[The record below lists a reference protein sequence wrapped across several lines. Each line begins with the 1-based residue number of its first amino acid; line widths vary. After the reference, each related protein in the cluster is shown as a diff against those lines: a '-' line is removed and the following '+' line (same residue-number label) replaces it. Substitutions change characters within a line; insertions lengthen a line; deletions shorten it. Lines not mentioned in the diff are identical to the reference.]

1 MASESLKRFRHTG
14 SVRDYVKEFSSLMLD
29 IKNMLEE
36 DKFFNFMSGLQG
48 WAQTKLHRQGV
59 CDLPTAMIEADSL
72 VDYKMGGAISTMQ
85 KPKSEGGKKA
95 KAEGKTFKKSRWKK
109 QNKKSVIGVKP
120 MEKTIKLVQ
129 QSTQMAGCFICNGPH
144 QARDCP
150 KREKFSTLVFAD
162 NEGESD
168 SKTPPRVNPLQLLDV
183 LHGETPVQKS
193 LMHVPV
199 ILNGVQVKTIMDSGV
214 THNFMA
220 TKEAT
225 RLGLKLKEDTI
236 LFKAVN
242 RKIAKNVPMQVGDWK
257 GTCSLLCVSLDDFNF
272 ILGVN
277 FLLKAKVAL
286 IPHLGGLVVLE
297 ERQSCFV

>member
-1 MASESLKRFRHTG
+1 M
-14 SVRDYVKEFSSLMLD
+14 RDYVKEFSSLMLD

-85 KPKSEGGKKA
+85 KPKSEGGRKA
-95 KAEGKTFKKSRWKK
+95 KVEGKAFKKSRWKK

-120 MEKTIKLVQ
+120 VEKTTKLVQ

-242 RKIAKNVPMQVGDWK
+242 RKVAKNVPMQVGDWK
-257 GTCSLLCVSLDDFNF
+257 GTCSLLCVFLDDFNF

-286 IPHLGGLVVLE
+286 IPHLDGLVVLE
-297 ERQSCFV
+297 ERQPCFV

>member
-59 CDLPTAMIEADSL
+59 CDLPTTMVEADCL

-144 QARDCP
+144 QAKDCT
-150 KREKFSTLVFAD
+150 KREKFSTLVSAD
-162 NEGESD
+162 DKGESD
-168 SKTPPRVNPLQLLDV
+168 
-183 LHGETPVQKS
+183 
-193 LMHVPV
+193 
-199 ILNGVQVKTIMDSGV
+199 
-214 THNFMA
+214 
-220 TKEAT
+220 
-225 RLGLKLKEDTI
+225 
-236 LFKAVN
+236 
-242 RKIAKNVPMQVGDWK
+242 
-257 GTCSLLCVSLDDFNF
+257 
-272 ILGVN
+272 
-277 FLLKAKVAL
+277 
-286 IPHLGGLVVLE
+286 
-297 ERQSCFV
+297 

>member
-1 MASESLKRFRHTG
+1 
-14 SVRDYVKEFSSLMLD
+14 
-29 IKNMLEE
+29 
-36 DKFFNFMSGLQG
+36 
-48 WAQTKLHRQGV
+48 
-59 CDLPTAMIEADSL
+59 
-72 VDYKMGGAISTMQ
+72 
-85 KPKSEGGKKA
+85 
-95 KAEGKTFKKSRWKK
+95 
-109 QNKKSVIGVKP
+109 
-120 MEKTIKLVQ
+120 
-129 QSTQMAGCFICNGPH
+129 
-144 QARDCP
+144 
-150 KREKFSTLVFAD
+150 
-162 NEGESD
+162 
-168 SKTPPRVNPLQLLDV
+168 
-183 LHGETPVQKS
+183 
-193 LMHVPV
+193 MHVPV
-199 ILNGVQVKTIMDSGV
+199 ILNGVHVKAMMDSGV